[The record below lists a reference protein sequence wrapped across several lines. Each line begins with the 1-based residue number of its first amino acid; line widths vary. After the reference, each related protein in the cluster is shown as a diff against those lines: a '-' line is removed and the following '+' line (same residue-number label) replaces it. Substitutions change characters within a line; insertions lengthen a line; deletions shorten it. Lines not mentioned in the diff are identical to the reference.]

1 MSFENIKFQMGLKK
15 YLRSELEEFCST
27 CSIHGMGNIS
37 DQKHGFIYRSIWII
51 VVLTSLIL
59 AIVCIKSSV
68 EGKYDEGVILMLVC
82 FYRTVNFDH
91 LQTMTTSQ
99 QRLSKSGE

>member
-1 MSFENIKFQMGLKK
+1 MMSFENIKFQMGLKK

-68 EGKYDEGVILMLVC
+68 EGKYDEEIILILVC
-82 FYRTVNFDH
+82 FRRIVNLFDVS
-91 LQTMTTSQ
+91 LVCMQVQSN
-99 QRLSKSGE
+99 LC